1 MQNNRRFSVWHDRL
15 FQVLTVSGTILLLAA
30 FVILRYEGFLSAMH
44 CVFCAVRPLLLGGL
58 IALILNHPYCRF
70 LHDFT
75 LLSARMR
82 HPLRTK
88 TLRMLA
94 IAASVAL
101 ALLILTGIVC
111 ILLPQLVDS
120 VVLLTDNLQF
130 YGKNLGGVLGRFAG
144 GKRPTWCSQEQL
156 DALFAGI
163 QGMLPK
169 IMQAAYDCTANLFSC
184 LLDFGIGAVFSV
196 YLLADQERL
205 RMQAKEICTRF
216 LHPQRTSRL
225 ITNVRFIFDTFARFF
240 SSQLLEALILGVLC
254 FLGML
259 LFDFP
264 FPVLISVIIGLT
276 NIVPYVGPILGTI
289 PCAMIVL
296 LVKPSQVLWFVLFV
310 IVLQQAESNLIFPRI
325 VGRSV
330 GLPPTWV
337 LASIILGGGL
347 FGAAG
352 MLLGVPLTAVVY
364 AVLFPPQRDPNE

>member
-58 IALILNHPYCRF
+58 IALILNRPYCRF

-144 GKRPTWCSQEQL
+144 GKRPAWCSQEQL

-364 AVLFPPQRDPNE
+364 AVLFPPQRDPNK